1 MELRHLRYFV
11 AVAEELH
18 FGRAALRLH
27 IVQPALSKQI
37 ASLEHELGVQLF
49 QRTKR
54 HVGLTEAGEVLLEDA
69 RQILAQADGAVMRA
83 NQASRGEIGSLTIG
97 FIAPVLWELLP
108 RVLRR
113 YRARYPEVRLF
124 LKDLHNSE
132 SVDGVLSKQLD
143 LAFVRLPIGPR
154 PELACMTV
162 HEEPVILA
170 VPDNHPFAARG
181 RVSLADLADEP
192 IIMIPRSQEPVLFDY
207 YTSLCADAGFSPSV
221 VHEVNRT
228 PVAVGLVAGGLG
240 LAFVPSSARHVAH
253 SGVSYVPLVETHPR
267 LSVGMIW
274 RTGPPPPLLRS
285 FLSLKPWLR
294 DGPGPPAPPAPAT
307 RAEPPASRPAAED
320 VPVPG

>member
-54 HVGLTEAGEVLLEDA
+54 HVALTEAGDVLLEDA

-108 RVLRR
+108 RILRR
-113 YRARYPEVRLF
+113 YRSRYPEVRLF

-143 LAFVRLPIGPR
+143 LAFVRLPIELR
-154 PELACMTV
+154 PELSCLTV

-207 YTSLCADAGFSPSV
+207 YTSLCADAGFSPKI
-221 VHEVNRT
+221 VHEVNRIT
-228 PVAVGLVAGGLG
+228 VAVGLVAGGLG
-240 LAFVPSSARHVAH
+240 VTFVPSSARHVAH
-253 SGVSYVPLVETHPR
+253 SGVAYVELADPHPHI
-267 LSVGMIW
+267 SVGVVW
-274 RTGPPPPLLRS
+274 RAGPPSPLLRS
-285 FLSLKPWLR
+285 FLSLQPWLR
-294 DGPGPPAPPAPAT
+294 PGPGAPRPPAARP
-307 RAEPPASRPAAED
+307 EPSHPVAED
-320 VPVPG
+320 LAVPG

>member
-18 FGRAALRLH
+18 FGRAAQRLH

-49 QRTKR
+49 HRTKR
-54 HVGLTEAGEVLLEDA
+54 HVGLTEAGGVLLEDA
-69 RQILAQADGAVMRA
+69 RQILTQADGAVMRA

-132 SVDGVLSKQLD
+132 SVEGVLSKQLD
-143 LAFVRLPIGPR
+143 LAFVRLPIDPR
-154 PELACMTV
+154 PDLACTTV
-162 HEEPVILA
+162 HEEPVMLA
-170 VPDNHPFAARG
+170 VPDNHPFSAMG
-181 RVSLADLADEP
+181 QVSLADLADEP

-207 YTSLCADAGFSPSV
+207 YTSLCADAGFSPKI
-221 VHEVNRT
+221 VHEVNRIT
-228 PVAVGLVAGGLG
+228 VAVGLVAGGLG
-240 LAFVPSSARHVAH
+240 VAFVPSSARHVAH
-253 SGVSYVPLVETHPR
+253 SGVAYVDLSDPHPR
-267 LSVGMIW
+267 ISVGLIW
-274 RTGPPPPLLRS
+274 RAAPASPLLRS
-285 FLSLKPWLR
+285 FLELQPWLR
-294 DGPGPPAPPAPAT
+294 PAPPSTDAIAGRVVPMSVPSGVGTGA
-307 RAEPPASRPAAED
+307 
-320 VPVPG
+320 PVPK